1 MYKRMTISI
10 REDVHEALM
19 RVIGRGKVSKFL
31 EDLVQP
37 ILFKNDLLEDYKN
50 MAEDTQREEEALIWA
65 QELTKDANLETK

>member
-10 REDVHEALM
+10 HEDVHEALM

-31 EDLVQP
+31 EELAKP
-37 ILFKNDLLEDYKN
+37 IVLKNDLLDDYKN

-65 QELTKDANLETK
+65 EELIRDVNLEKR